1 MVVISILARCR
12 GSGGADQSDRNQ
24 VFRAVLEKR
33 GRIFFFRVTV
43 TEGCRGRTG
52 GFIFFRVTV
61 TEGCRG
67 RGGGLLRGSGRV
79 GVECIFGVGGGIFRV
94 VVMVG
99 WTGGL
104 LNVIEKV
111 GLVDFIGERS
121 AAGENKG

>member
-52 GFIFFRVTV
+52 G
-61 TEGCRG
+61 
-67 RGGGLLRGSGRV
+67 LLRVIEKV
-79 GVECIFGVGGGIFRV
+79 GVDCIFGVGGGIFRV

>member
-33 GRIFFFRVTV
+33 GWVFSFMVTV

-52 GFIFFRVTV
+52 G
-61 TEGCRG
+61 
-67 RGGGLLRGSGRV
+67 LLSVIEKVGVDCFSRV
-79 GVECIFGVGGGIFRV
+79 GGSFFRV
-94 VVMVG
+94 VVIVG
-99 WTGGL
+99 CTGGL

-121 AAGENKG
+121 SAGENKV

>member
-1 MVVISILARCR
+1 MISIFARCR

-33 GRIFFFRVTV
+33 GRVCFFRVTV

-52 GFIFFRVTV
+52 G
-61 TEGCRG
+61 
-67 RGGGLLRGSGRV
+67 LLSVIEKV
-79 GVECIFGVGGGIFRV
+79 GVGCFFGAGGCFFRV

-99 WTGGL
+99 CTGGL
-104 LNVIEKV
+104 LNVIEEV

-121 AAGENKG
+121 SAGENMG